1 MDRFDTKEYRR
12 SRGAYKAQC
21 TFEYF
26 ISILAADAFLAK
38 LLKDIGVSDAATGVI
53 SSLVSFSFLFQF
65 LTLAFADRLTK
76 VKKPVMAFDTV
87 SQLLFMSIYFVP
99 FLPLSVKAKT
109 ALVTAV
115 LLGAYFCLYVILSVC
130 YKWGNSFVEP
140 GRRGRYSATK
150 EMISL
155 LSGVFFTLAVGFT
168 VDKFEAAGNL
178 RGVFLFLAGCM
189 FAVCC
194 CNFGSFCLMA
204 DREHLTGG
212 SKKSFREILRH
223 TLGSRP
229 YRHTVILA
237 CLWDAARYMTLG
249 FMGTYKTSDLG
260 MSVGT
265 VQVINTGAAMARFAV
280 SRPFGRFSDK
290 HTYAKGFRLALYLA
304 AAGFA
309 FNTFASPAAKWCVV
323 VFTVL
328 YNMCLAGTNQNNYNM
343 TYCYTEEDY
352 VVHGLAVNDGLR
364 GITGF
369 LSSLVGSRI
378 LSAVQKNGNRLL
390 GFPLY
395 GQQALS
401 ALSLLL
407 TLAAAVFNKTV
418 VGRQK
423 EERK

>member
-1 MDRFDTKEYRR
+1 MDLFASKEYRR
-12 SRGAYKAQC
+12 SRGAYIAQC
-21 TFEYF
+21 TFDYF

-38 LLKDIGVSDAATGVI
+38 LLTDIGVSDAATGVI
-53 SSLVSFSFLFQF
+53 SSLISFSFLFQF
-65 LTLAFADRLTK
+65 VTLAFADRLTR

-87 SQLLFMSIYFVP
+87 SQLLFMSIWFVP

-115 LLGAYFCLYVILSVC
+115 LLAAYFCLYVILSIC

-140 GRRGRYSATK
+140 GQRGRYSATK

-178 RGVFLFLAGCM
+178 RGAFLFLAGCM

-194 CNFGSFCLMA
+194 CNFGSFCLIA
-204 DREHLTGG
+204 DRDHLTGG
-212 SKKSFREILRH
+212 SKKSLREILRH

-229 YRHTVILA
+229 CRNTVILA

-249 FMGTYKTSDLG
+249 FMGTFKTNDLG

-280 SRPFGRFSDK
+280 SRPFGRFSDR
-290 HTYAKGFRLALYLA
+290 HTYAKGFRIAMYVG

-309 FNTFASPAAKWCVV
+309 CNMFASPAAKWCVV

-328 YNMCLAGTNQNNYNM
+328 YHMSLAGTNQNNYNM

-352 VVHGLAVNDGLR
+352 VIHGLAVNDGLR

-378 LSAVQKNGNRLL
+378 LSAVQKNGNRLF

-407 TLAAAVFNKTV
+407 TLAAALFNKV
-418 VGRQK
+418 VVSRQK

>member
-115 LLGAYFCLYVILSVC
+115 LLAAYFCLYVILSVC

-155 LSGVFFTLAVGFT
+155 LFGVVYRGKLKSYI
-168 VDKFEAAGNL
+168 DKL
-178 RGVFLFLAGCM
+178 SVTR
-189 FAVCC
+189 
-194 CNFGSFCLMA
+194 
-204 DREHLTGG
+204 
-212 SKKSFREILRH
+212 
-223 TLGSRP
+223 
-229 YRHTVILA
+229 
-237 CLWDAARYMTLG
+237 
-249 FMGTYKTSDLG
+249 KT
-260 MSVGT
+260 
-265 VQVINTGAAMARFAV
+265 
-280 SRPFGRFSDK
+280 
-290 HTYAKGFRLALYLA
+290 
-304 AAGFA
+304 
-309 FNTFASPAAKWCVV
+309 
-323 VFTVL
+323 
-328 YNMCLAGTNQNNYNM
+328 
-343 TYCYTEEDY
+343 E
-352 VVHGLAVNDGLR
+352 
-364 GITGF
+364 
-369 LSSLVGSRI
+369 
-378 LSAVQKNGNRLL
+378 
-390 GFPLY
+390 
-395 GQQALS
+395 
-401 ALSLLL
+401 
-407 TLAAAVFNKTV
+407 
-418 VGRQK
+418 
-423 EERK
+423 

>member
-1 MDRFDTKEYRR
+1 MDIFASKKYRR
-12 SRGAYKAQC
+12 SRGAYIAQC
-21 TFEYF
+21 TFDYF

-38 LLKDIGVSDAATGVI
+38 LLTEIGVSDAATGVI
-53 SSLVSFSFLFQF
+53 SSLISFSFLFQF
-65 LTLAFADRLTK
+65 VTLAFADRLTR
-76 VKKPVMAFDTV
+76 VKKPVMAFDTA
-87 SQLLFMSIYFVP
+87 SQLLFMSIWFVP

-115 LLGAYFCLYVILSVC
+115 LLAAYFCLYVILSVC

-140 GRRGRYSATK
+140 GQRGRYSATK

-178 RGVFLFLAGCM
+178 HGAFLFLAGCM

-194 CNFGSFCLMA
+194 CNFGSFCLIA
-204 DREHLTGG
+204 DRENLTGG
-212 SKKSFREILRH
+212 GKKSFRDILRH

-237 CLWDAARYMTLG
+237 CLWDAARYMTMG
-249 FMGTYKTSDLG
+249 FMGTFKTNDLD

-265 VQVINTGAAMARFAV
+265 VQVINTAAALARFAV
-280 SRPFGRFSDK
+280 SRPFGRFSDR
-290 HTYAKGFRLALYLA
+290 HTYAKGFRIALYVA

-309 FNTFASPAAKWCVV
+309 CNMFASPAAKWCVAA
-323 VFTVL
+323 FTAL
-328 YNMCLAGTNQNNYNM
+328 YHMSLAGTNQNNYNM

-352 VVHGLAVNDGLR
+352 VIHGLAVNDGLR
-364 GITGF
+364 GVTGF

-378 LSAVQKNGNRLL
+378 LSAVQQNGNRLF
-390 GFPLY
+390 GFSLY

-407 TLAAAVFNKTV
+407 TLTAALFNKV
-418 VGRQK
+418 VVSRQK